1 SSSSSNSTSDS
12 SSSDS
17 DPHVNNRCLWRKSRV
32 SNSNLSNSNSSNAAP
47 SDSGSS
53 RSSQLDTGEL
63 DNNQLA
69 AEESNS
75 SLPARRPVFRAQ
87 DKVAPS
93 KKPDSTALPA
103 ISGRGTKLNVSEFEA
118 DPNQSVHLGHVYQ
131 SVEQLEPSGAVRILD
146 PRQMLADLDGGWPTD
161 QLQSAPSNCEV
172 SSDSVAF
179 KPEVSSATASSRLHK
194 SIQFST
200 SATAQPKSSSTTYS
214 PQSNYRQPRHQLAQ
228 CDQKNPDPNQPRERR
243 EEALAKPRNTSADPA
258 KLHDKRDER
267 GRTRSQL
274 MQQSDKKW
282 IDIELPG
289 VFDRPKVLKKSE
301 LPVDEV
307 AKRIVAHRLS
317 RSTYLDSSQS
327 GRTDARSP
335 ALNKPK
341 RENKDFDESSTNS
354 SMDSDDLDFQRR
366 RFTSGHHGRISVTN
380 FKAHQLPQQKDA
392 KRSPTD
398 SDWHNRNSSNRARR
412 LNQHRQLEVTE
423 LKLAMHSTEPHFYSD
438 SREPCTG
445 VCGAS
450 FVPVSRRCRQAV
462 LVQSQAVHSDLQL
475 RRVQVNPRARRKKS
489 LPPVGKRQTQ
499 APGDQSSDL
508 SNNNSSSGGAS
519 DRGDARWNHQKILPS
534 CPTGSEYYKGLVS
547 MLQQDK
553 HLLIRKKMV
562 RLIKT
567 HCSQH
572 REEPATIGHW
582 LRLGSLPEPQKPAV
596 AKVKRVH
603 HADSNPCRCS
613 RRWQNSQRRRPTEQR
628 ILNLNCLNWNVS
640 HCTETV
646 ENPSL
651 MSVSDTEQQLTQ
663 SRQTALLS
671 SWIEADR
678 NDVTSTVTAK
688 LNQLRAV

>member
-1 SSSSSNSTSDS
+1 
-12 SSSDS
+12 
-17 DPHVNNRCLWRKSRV
+17 
-32 SNSNLSNSNSSNAAP
+32 
-47 SDSGSS
+47 
-53 RSSQLDTGEL
+53 LDTGEL

-228 CDQKNPDPNQPRERR
+228 CDQKNPDPNQPRSVER
-243 EEALAKPRNTSADPA
+243 KPSLSAQH
-258 KLHDKRDER
+258 LHDKRDER

-289 VFDRPKVLKKSE
+289 IFDRPKVLKKSE

-317 RSTYLDSSQS
+317 RSSYLDSSQS

-380 FKAHQLPQQKDA
+380 FKAPNTLTSLSRPGTLATPSQPSSQAHQLPQQKDA

-499 APGDQSSDL
+499 APG
-508 SNNNSSSGGAS
+508 
-519 DRGDARWNHQKILPS
+519 
-534 CPTGSEYYKGLVS
+534 SEYYKGLVS

-562 RLIKT
+562 RPIKT
-567 HCSQH
+567 HCSQR

-603 HADSNPCRCS
+603 HADSNLCRCS

-628 ILNLNCLNWNVS
+628 IVNLNCLNWNVS

-678 NDVTSTVTAK
+678 NDVTSTVTANSISCGRCDCSSTAGCLSTFDAATLGSRSSFDLK
-688 LNQLRAV
+688 FEPTFQIVSSNYQLISWHCRQCTRLRIFRIRATSTAPVL